1 MLISCSNDDENKN
14 DAQVTVTVVSA
25 DGKPLPNEIVQMF
38 DEKTY
43 EEFKKD
49 NRTTPTAY
57 ALTNSTGVA
66 TFIFTY
72 DKWFESNKDRF
83 FTFAVQYGS
92 GTENYEIWSAGRT
105 VRPGSVTQIELK
117 LKAFINEKRFYKANR
132 GSCPH
137 RVTYKTAF
145 LILFFS
151 RFPFLQVSHNSG

>member
-1 MLISCSNDDENKN
+1 MDLKKTTFYLFTLFSLMLISCSNDDENKN

-38 DEKTY
+38 DAKTY

-105 VRPGSVTQIELK
+105 VRPGSVTKIELK
-117 LKAFINEKRFYKANR
+117 LK
-132 GSCPH
+132 P
-137 RVTYKTAF
+137 
-145 LILFFS
+145 L
-151 RFPFLQVSHNSG
+151 

>member
-1 MLISCSNDDENKN
+1 MDLKKTTFYLFTLFSLMLISCSNDDENKN

-92 GTENYEIWSAGRT
+92 GTKIMKYGLQDVPYA
-105 VRPGSVTQIELK
+105 
-117 LKAFINEKRFYKANR
+117 
-132 GSCPH
+132 
-137 RVTYKTAF
+137 RVQLHK
-145 LILFFS
+145 S
-151 RFPFLQVSHNSG
+151 S

>member
-1 MLISCSNDDENKN
+1 MDLKKTNFYLFTLFSLMLISCSNDDENKN

-117 LKAFINEKRFYKANR
+117 LK
-132 GSCPH
+132 P
-137 RVTYKTAF
+137 
-145 LILFFS
+145 L
-151 RFPFLQVSHNSG
+151 

>member
-1 MLISCSNDDENKN
+1 MDLKKTTFYLFTLFSLMLISCSNDDENKN

-38 DEKTY
+38 DEKTN

-117 LKAFINEKRFYKANR
+117 LK
-132 GSCPH
+132 P
-137 RVTYKTAF
+137 
-145 LILFFS
+145 L
-151 RFPFLQVSHNSG
+151 

>member
-1 MLISCSNDDENKN
+1 MDLKKTTFYLFTLFSLMLISCSNDDENKN

-92 GTENYEIWSAGRT
+92 GTENDEIWSAGRT

-117 LKAFINEKRFYKANR
+117 LK
-132 GSCPH
+132 P
-137 RVTYKTAF
+137 
-145 LILFFS
+145 L
-151 RFPFLQVSHNSG
+151 

>member
-1 MLISCSNDDENKN
+1 MDLKKTTFYLFTLFSLMLISCSNDDENKN

-72 DKWFESNKDRF
+72 DRWFESNKDRF
-83 FTFAVQYGS
+83 FTFAVQYCS

-117 LKAFINEKRFYKANR
+117 LK
-132 GSCPH
+132 P
-137 RVTYKTAF
+137 
-145 LILFFS
+145 L
-151 RFPFLQVSHNSG
+151 

>member
-1 MLISCSNDDENKN
+1 MDLKKTTFYLFTLFSLMLISCSNDDENKN

-57 ALTNSTGVA
+57 VLTNSTGVA

-83 FTFAVQYGS
+83 FTFAVKYGS
-92 GTENYEIWSAGRT
+92 STENYEIWSAGRT

-117 LKAFINEKRFYKANR
+117 LK
-132 GSCPH
+132 P
-137 RVTYKTAF
+137 
-145 LILFFS
+145 L
-151 RFPFLQVSHNSG
+151 

>member
-1 MLISCSNDDENKN
+1 MDLKKTTFYLFTLFSLMLISCSNDDENKN

-66 TFIFTY
+66 TFIFT
-72 DKWFESNKDRF
+72 SNQTKTDF
-83 FTFAVQYGS
+83 SLSLSNMAVVQKIMKYG
-92 GTENYEIWSAGRT
+92 
-105 VRPGSVTQIELK
+105 
-117 LKAFINEKRFYKANR
+117 
-132 GSCPH
+132 
-137 RVTYKTAF
+137 
-145 LILFFS
+145 
-151 RFPFLQVSHNSG
+151 LQDVPYAQVQLHKSS

>member
-92 GTENYEIWSAGRT
+92 GTENYEIWSAGLISKSR
-105 VRPGSVTQIELK
+105 VM
-117 LKAFINEKRFYKANR
+117 
-132 GSCPH
+132 PH

-145 LILFFS
+145 LILSSVDSLFYRYRTTQDRNHIS
-151 RFPFLQVSHNSG
+151 

>member
-1 MLISCSNDDENKN
+1 MDLKKTTFYLFTLFSLMLISCSNDDENKN

-72 DKWFESNKDRF
+72 GKWFESNKDRF

-117 LKAFINEKRFYKANR
+117 LK
-132 GSCPH
+132 P
-137 RVTYKTAF
+137 
-145 LILFFS
+145 L
-151 RFPFLQVSHNSG
+151 

>member
-92 GTENYEIWSAGRT
+92 GTENYEIWSAGRFST
-105 VRPGSVTQIELK
+105 GIAQLRIETIFLNQFLK
-117 LKAFINEKRFYKANR
+117 LIMLLRFITIPK
-132 GSCPH
+132 
-137 RVTYKTAF
+137 
-145 LILFFS
+145 
-151 RFPFLQVSHNSG
+151 

>member
-1 MLISCSNDDENKN
+1 MDLKKTTFYLFTLFSLMLISCSNDDENKN

-83 FTFAVQYGS
+83 FTFAIQYGS

-117 LKAFINEKRFYKANR
+117 LK
-132 GSCPH
+132 P
-137 RVTYKTAF
+137 
-145 LILFFS
+145 L
-151 RFPFLQVSHNSG
+151 

>member
-1 MLISCSNDDENKN
+1 MDLKKTTFYLFTLFSLMLISCSNDDENKN

-57 ALTNSTGVA
+57 VLTNSTGVA

-92 GTENYEIWSAGRT
+92 GTENYETWSAGRT

-117 LKAFINEKRFYKANR
+117 LK
-132 GSCPH
+132 P
-137 RVTYKTAF
+137 
-145 LILFFS
+145 L
-151 RFPFLQVSHNSG
+151 

>member
-1 MLISCSNDDENKN
+1 MDLKKKTTFYLFTLFSLMLISCSNDDENKN

-117 LKAFINEKRFYKANR
+117 LK
-132 GSCPH
+132 P
-137 RVTYKTAF
+137 
-145 LILFFS
+145 L
-151 RFPFLQVSHNSG
+151 

>member
-1 MLISCSNDDENKN
+1 MDLKKTTFYLFTLFSLMLISCSNDDENKN

-57 ALTNSTGVA
+57 VLTNSTGVA

-83 FTFAVQYGS
+83 FTFAVQYSS

-117 LKAFINEKRFYKANR
+117 LK
-132 GSCPH
+132 P
-137 RVTYKTAF
+137 
-145 LILFFS
+145 L
-151 RFPFLQVSHNSG
+151 

>member
-1 MLISCSNDDENKN
+1 MDLKKTTFYLFTLFSLMLISCSNDDENKN

-92 GTENYEIWSAGRT
+92 CTENYEIWSAGRT

-117 LKAFINEKRFYKANR
+117 LK
-132 GSCPH
+132 P
-137 RVTYKTAF
+137 
-145 LILFFS
+145 L
-151 RFPFLQVSHNSG
+151 

>member
-1 MLISCSNDDENKN
+1 MDLKKTTFYLFTHFSLMLISCSNDDENKN

-117 LKAFINEKRFYKANR
+117 LK
-132 GSCPH
+132 P
-137 RVTYKTAF
+137 
-145 LILFFS
+145 L
-151 RFPFLQVSHNSG
+151 

>member
-1 MLISCSNDDENKN
+1 MDLKKTTFYLFTLFSLMLISCSNDDENKN

-72 DKWFESNKDRF
+72 DEWFESSKDRF

-92 GTENYEIWSAGRT
+92 GTENYEIWSSGRT
-105 VRPGSVTQIELK
+105 IRSGSVTQIELK
-117 LKAFINEKRFYKANR
+117 LK
-132 GSCPH
+132 P
-137 RVTYKTAF
+137 
-145 LILFFS
+145 L
-151 RFPFLQVSHNSG
+151 

>member
-1 MLISCSNDDENKN
+1 MDLKKTTFYLFTLFSLMLISCSNDDENKN

-92 GTENYEIWSAGRT
+92 GTENYEIWSAGRIYCSSS
-105 VRPGSVTQIELK
+105 VWFCPVYGS
-117 LKAFINEKRFYKANR
+117 
-132 GSCPH
+132 
-137 RVTYKTAF
+137 
-145 LILFFS
+145 
-151 RFPFLQVSHNSG
+151 

>member
-1 MLISCSNDDENKN
+1 MDLKKTTFYLFTLFSLMLISCSNDDENKN

-92 GTENYEIWSAGRT
+92 GTENYEIWSSGRT

-117 LKAFINEKRFYKANR
+117 LK
-132 GSCPH
+132 P
-137 RVTYKTAF
+137 
-145 LILFFS
+145 L
-151 RFPFLQVSHNSG
+151 

>member
-83 FTFAVQYGS
+83 FTFAVQY
-92 GTENYEIWSAGRT
+92 YEIWSAGRT

-117 LKAFINEKRFYKANR
+117 LKPLQTKNGFISK
-132 GSCPH
+132 S
-137 RVTYKTAF
+137 RVMPPQSD
-145 LILFFS
+145 L
-151 RFPFLQVSHNSG
+151 

>member
-1 MLISCSNDDENKN
+1 MDLKKTTFYLFTLFSLMLISCSNDDENKN

-25 DGKPLPNEIVQMF
+25 DGKPLPNEILQMF
-38 DEKTY
+38 YEKTY

-117 LKAFINEKRFYKANR
+117 LK
-132 GSCPH
+132 P
-137 RVTYKTAF
+137 
-145 LILFFS
+145 L
-151 RFPFLQVSHNSG
+151 

>member
-72 DKWFESNKDRF
+72 DKWFESNTDF
-83 FTFAVQYGS
+83 SLSLSNMAVVQKIMKYGLQDVP
-92 GTENYEIWSAGRT
+92 YA
-105 VRPGSVTQIELK
+105 
-117 LKAFINEKRFYKANR
+117 
-132 GSCPH
+132 
-137 RVTYKTAF
+137 RVQLHK
-145 LILFFS
+145 S
-151 RFPFLQVSHNSG
+151 S

>member
-1 MLISCSNDDENKN
+1 MDLKKTTFYLFTLFSLMLISCSNDDENKN

-83 FTFAVQYGS
+83 FTFAVHYGS
-92 GTENYEIWSAGRT
+92 GPENYEIWSAGRT

-117 LKAFINEKRFYKANR
+117 LK
-132 GSCPH
+132 P
-137 RVTYKTAF
+137 
-145 LILFFS
+145 L
-151 RFPFLQVSHNSG
+151 

>member
-1 MLISCSNDDENKN
+1 MDLKKTTFYLFTLFSLMLISCSNDDENKN

-25 DGKPLPNEIVQMF
+25 DGKPLHNEIVQMF
-38 DEKTY
+38 EEKTY

-117 LKAFINEKRFYKANR
+117 LK
-132 GSCPH
+132 P
-137 RVTYKTAF
+137 
-145 LILFFS
+145 L
-151 RFPFLQVSHNSG
+151 

>member
-1 MLISCSNDDENKN
+1 MKRLN
-14 DAQVTVTVVSA
+14 
-25 DGKPLPNEIVQMF
+25 
-38 DEKTY
+38 

-92 GTENYEIWSAGRT
+92 GTENYEIWSAD
-105 VRPGSVTQIELK
+105 VPY
-117 LKAFINEKRFYKANR
+117 A
-132 GSCPH
+132 
-137 RVTYKTAF
+137 
-145 LILFFS
+145 
-151 RFPFLQVSHNSG
+151 QVQLHKSS

>member
-1 MLISCSNDDENKN
+1 MDLKKTTFYLFTLFSLMLISCSNDDENKN

-57 ALTNSTGVA
+57 VLTNSTGVA

-92 GTENYEIWSAGRT
+92 GTENYEIWSAGRIYRSSPLRF
-105 VRPGSVTQIELK
+105 RPVYG
-117 LKAFINEKRFYKANR
+117 
-132 GSCPH
+132 P
-137 RVTYKTAF
+137 
-145 LILFFS
+145 
-151 RFPFLQVSHNSG
+151 